1 MIRYLAGR
9 CAAVVTTTNSYARP
23 FRAHQVD
30 VRSIPWGVEQS
41 RFEATTS
48 SYDGSRP
55 LRVLAIG
62 QFRRYKGMAVA
73 VRAIGGQDGL
83 HLTLGGTGPL
93 VDSVLANVPS
103 GATNVDYLGFIPDDE
118 LPELYRAND
127 VVLLSSRTKMEAFG
141 IVLLEGMA
149 SGCVPVASDLP
160 GVRDVVGTVGLT
172 ATPGC
177 PESLRQ
183 ALLELAAAPDE
194 VQDRSRR
201 AVTAA
206 RGYTW
211 ERTVDEYEALF
222 VEVANRAAK
231 LSVV

>member
-1 MIRYLAGR
+1 M
-9 CAAVVTTTNSYARP
+9 
-23 FRAHQVD
+23 
-30 VRSIPWGVEQS
+30 
-41 RFEATTS
+41 
-48 SYDGSRP
+48 
-55 LRVLAIG
+55 
-62 QFRRYKGMAVA
+62 
-73 VRAIGGQDGL
+73 
-83 HLTLGGTGPL
+83 
-93 VDSVLANVPS
+93 
-103 GATNVDYLGFIPDDE
+103 
-118 LPELYRAND
+118 
-127 VVLLSSRTKMEAFG
+127 LLSSRTKMEALG